1 MWLPQKLV
9 FFFIFYFM
17 ENRKIRNKNGWF
29 GVITPFQE
37 TSISLCFRCQS
48 HPIFGGLFSAKQS
61 RSLRNACFAFAML
74 AGIDALLKEAIV
86 MSRVSGG
93 RVIDVLL
100 VKEIIRW
107 SKKKRA
113 LQCCFL
119 ILAATVLAS
128 YLFVQYNLVHII
140 VFVDQILV
148 TIMLS
153 ESANYAHR
161 GQNMLTP
168 VKTQTT
174 VRQGCSNSFGWS
186 MIDTFGGS
194 MAHFISIFD
203 PIFAPH
209 SRPRMERYKSSL
221 LLCRW
226 EEVPVR
232 AFTPRKVLRVIRTA

>member
-1 MWLPQKLV
+1 MIWGNYP
-9 FFFIFYFM
+9 
-17 ENRKIRNKNGWF
+17 
-29 GVITPFQE
+29 
-37 TSISLCFRCQS
+37 ISGNL
-48 HPIFGGLFSAKQS
+48 HIPLFSMSEPSHFWWSVFGEAVTFPEEC
-61 RSLRNACFAFAML
+61 LLCVCH
-74 AGIDALLKEAIV
+74 AGWDRCTAERGH
-86 MSRVSGG
+86 SDVSGVG
-93 RVIDVLL
+93 WQGDWCVAGERDHSLI
-100 VKEIIRW
+100 
-107 SKKKRA
+107 KKKRA

>member
-1 MWLPQKLV
+1 MDDL
-9 FFFIFYFM
+9 
-17 ENRKIRNKNGWF
+17 
-29 GVITPFQE
+29 GVITPRFQE
-37 TSISLCFRCQS
+37 TSIFPAIFDVRAIPFLVVCFRRTSHVPWGMPALRLPCWLGSMHCWKRPDVFSGVAGWLMCCWWKRWFVDQKKGCLAMFFDIGCYCTGIIFVCTVQS
-48 HPIFGGLFSAKQS
+48 CTDY
-61 RSLRNACFAFAML
+61 R
-74 AGIDALLKEAIV
+74 
-86 MSRVSGG
+86 
-93 RVIDVLL
+93 
-100 VKEIIRW
+100 
-107 SKKKRA
+107 
-113 LQCCFL
+113 
-119 ILAATVLAS
+119 
-128 YLFVQYNLVHII
+128 
-140 VFVDQILV
+140 VDQILV

-174 VRQGCSNSFGWS
+174 MRQGCSNSFGWS